1 METPLGHILSAQICV
16 ENLKF
21 DFFCIGSTNVHATL
35 VQKIANSRRRKIEVG
50 TLMPKFSPNLHLIQ
64 TMTLFLN
71 SNIYEV
77 TFLHMTLW
85 FYNTSKPIS
94 RTQFTQYLSDHFGQ
108 NVMHF
113 CPFPGQTS
121 RSRDLPLYCDP
132 PRREHH
138 PLYHRVISPLKL

>member
-1 METPLGHILSAQICV
+1 METPLDHILSAKICV

-50 TLMPKFSPNLHLIQ
+50 ILVPEFSPNLDFIQ
-64 TMTLFLN
+64 IMTFFLN

-77 TFLHMTLW
+77 TFLQMTLW

-94 RTQFTQYLSDHFGQ
+94 RTQSTQYLSDHFGH
-108 NVMHF
+108 NVLHF
-113 CPFPGQTS
+113 LSFPRPNLKRQRPTS
-121 RSRDLPLYCDP
+121 VL
-132 PRREHH
+132 
-138 PLYHRVISPLKL
+138 